1 MTAVLETDFG
11 LRVTYDWNWHLV
23 LDLPSSYSE
32 QTCGLCGNFNLQPG
46 DDIPL
51 RGGDKLA
58 ASIVSW
64 ASTWK
69 VPDEDPFCWD
79 FCDGDCPVCEEE
91 KRELY
96 SGNQH
101 CGLIKKSFQGP
112 FRACHDVVSP
122 RDFFQNC
129 LYDVCM
135 SGGAKKILCKTLETY
150 ASTCRKNGAVVHDW
164 RTPAGC
170 PLPCPEHSHYESCG
184 SACPSTCTHRDAPSS
199 CTRPCVETCACDP
212 GYVLSGAQCVPSQS
226 CGCTRDGRYY
236 APGEEFWEDEMCR
249 SRCRCDAELGMVV
262 CHEGS
267 CKAGEQCRVVGGVRR
282 CVAVGRSV
290 CVATGDPHY
299 TTFDGRRFDFMGTC
313 VYRFAALC
321 SDDPTLVPFDVT
333 VENNHRGSR
342 AVSYTKEVTLKVYNV
357 TFSLSQAEPK
367 KMKVWKKGGG
377 RRGPVCPPN
386 HHYELCGSSCPS
398 SCPNQEQDDGCDPSS
413 PCTEGCFCDPGFIQ
427 SGDLCVPAPR
437 CGCSHDGRYLQRGEE
452 FYPTEDCGERCVCGE
467 DGEVRCEP
475 WSCGAKE
482 GCEVRDGARGCYPEG
497 CGRCEVLGAAV
508 LRTFD
513 GVLLP
518 FAGSCTYT
526 LAEVGEEEEEEE
538 EVEAVLVRVQKEMSG
553 EEPMVRQLT
562 VMVRGVTV
570 AMQRGVRGEVKV
582 DGERHLLPVSLSS
595 GAVTVTQEGIHRVL
609 RTRMGLKLLYDGAA
623 YVLLTLP
630 GSYRGRPGG
639 LCGDFDGDVTD
650 DDTDPQRLGEA
661 WGIPTRGVGAGHD
674 GDTVCQSL
682 QAYAAA
688 CQAAGGQL
696 REWREEA
703 QCREWG

>member
-1 MTAVLETDFG
+1 
-11 LRVTYDWNWHLV
+11 
-23 LDLPSSYSE
+23 
-32 QTCGLCGNFNLQPG
+32 
-46 DDIPL
+46 
-51 RGGDKLA
+51 
-58 ASIVSW
+58 
-64 ASTWK
+64 
-69 VPDEDPFCWD
+69 
-79 FCDGDCPVCEEE
+79 
-91 KRELY
+91 
-96 SGNQH
+96 
-101 CGLIKKSFQGP
+101 
-112 FRACHDVVSP
+112 
-122 RDFFQNC
+122 
-129 LYDVCM
+129 
-135 SGGAKKILCKTLETY
+135 
-150 ASTCRKNGAVVHDW
+150 
-164 RTPAGC
+164 
-170 PLPCPEHSHYESCG
+170 
-184 SACPSTCTHRDAPSS
+184 
-199 CTRPCVETCACDP
+199 
-212 GYVLSGAQCVPSQS
+212 
-226 CGCTRDGRYY
+226 
-236 APGEEFWEDEMCR
+236 
-249 SRCRCDAELGMVV
+249 
-262 CHEGS
+262 
-267 CKAGEQCRVVGGVRR
+267 
-282 CVAVGRSV
+282 
-290 CVATGDPHY
+290 
-299 TTFDGRRFDFMGTC
+299 
-313 VYRFAALC
+313 
-321 SDDPTLVPFDVT
+321 
-333 VENNHRGSR
+333 
-342 AVSYTKEVTLKVYNV
+342 
-357 TFSLSQAEPK
+357 
-367 KMKVWKKGGG
+367 
-377 RRGPVCPPN
+377 PVCPPN

-562 VMVRGVTV
+562 VTVRGVTV

-609 RTRMGLKLLYDGAA
+609 RTRVGLKLLYDGAA

-661 WGIPTRGVGAGHD
+661 WGIPTRGCTHGTRWSPCPRPEKSGCDVLENATGPFRGCHGVVAPRD
-674 GDTVCQSL
+674 YVESCL
-682 QAYAAA
+682 MEM
-688 CQAAGGQL
+688 CRREGGGGG
-696 REWREEA
+696 
-703 QCREWG
+703 WGW